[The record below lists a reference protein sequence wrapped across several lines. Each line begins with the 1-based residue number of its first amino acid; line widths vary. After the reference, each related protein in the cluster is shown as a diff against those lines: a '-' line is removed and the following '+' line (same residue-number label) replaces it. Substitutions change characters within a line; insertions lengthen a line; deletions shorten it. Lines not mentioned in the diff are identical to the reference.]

1 MVFEMV
7 LYIQGQGMQNLAQSH
22 AYSMVFVISYSVQ
35 MKAMQDMDWIWTSCM
50 SLYSIIL
57 DPDQLTPNQIALN
70 YNFRC
75 IGICILQ
82 LRTLCGGPI
91 KFYQRLLQLL
101 ADVYPCSITV
111 TRQLQ
116 LIIWF
121 VVMMHG
127 FSRITEHMDK
137 LDICTCISNSSSQS

>member
-7 LYIQGQGMQNLAQSH
+7 FYIQGQGIQNLAPMLI
-22 AYSMVFVISYSVQ
+22 ASMEFVISYSVQ

-57 DPDQLTPNQIALN
+57 DPDQLTTQHLIIILGVQL
-70 YNFRC
+70 
-75 IGICILQ
+75 GICILQ
-82 LRTLCGGPI
+82 LCTLFGGPI
-91 KFYQRLLQLL
+91 KFYQRLLQQL
-101 ADVYPCSITV
+101 ADVYPCSITI

-127 FSRITEHMDK
+127 FQPHNRTHG
-137 LDICTCISNSSSQS
+137 